1 MEIISWRS
9 INFRAFFAIPGR
21 VADMSFL
28 PPRSSSSDTFDI
40 RVIFEIP
47 LRQFAPWLASVL
59 MVTWAG
65 YPGVVCVTPV
75 AWLIASRVGLFCAMR
90 SKSVQ
95 STRRLQE
102 AALAGGWFGFLQG
115 VLFWVIMP
123 RLGEVK
129 ADEQT
134 SALILSVAML
144 VVGMLVGAGFS
155 TFTAYQFERRR
166 AA

>member
-1 MEIISWRS
+1 
-9 INFRAFFAIPGR
+9 
-21 VADMSFL
+21 
-28 PPRSSSSDTFDI
+28 
-40 RVIFEIP
+40 
-47 LRQFAPWLASVL
+47 

-75 AWLIASRVGLFCAMR
+75 AWLIALRVGLLCAR
-90 SKSVQ
+90 QSKSAL
-95 STRRLQE
+95 STRRVQE

-115 VLFWVIMP
+115 VLFWVSMP
-123 RLGEVK
+123 RLGEVR

-134 SALILSVAML
+134 SAFLLSLAML

-155 TFTAYQFERRR
+155 TFTAFQFERRR